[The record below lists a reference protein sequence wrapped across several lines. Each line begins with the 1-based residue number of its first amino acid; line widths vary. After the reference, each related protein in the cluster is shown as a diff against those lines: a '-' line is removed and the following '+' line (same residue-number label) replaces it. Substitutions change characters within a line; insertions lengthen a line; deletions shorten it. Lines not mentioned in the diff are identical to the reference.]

1 MMIKKAAV
9 CAFIFLAILAAA
21 ILTNIRTHPVYQQDN
36 SSTRVYQIQETPWF
50 LPREYVKIIRTSP
63 EPLPD
68 EP

>member
-21 ILTNIRTHPVYQQDN
+21 ILTNIRTHPGYQQDN

-63 EPLPD
+63 EPLP
-68 EP
+68 EKP

>member
-1 MMIKKAAV
+1 MLIKKAVV

-21 ILTNIRTHPVYQQDN
+21 IVTNTRTHPSYQQEN
-36 SSTRVYQIQETPWF
+36 TSTRVYQTQEPPWF

-63 EPLPD
+63 ELLPD

>member
-1 MMIKKAAV
+1 MMIKKAVV

-21 ILTNIRTHPVYQQDN
+21 IVTNTRTHPRYQQEDT
-36 SSTRVYQIQETPWF
+36 STRVYQIQETPWF
-50 LPREYVKIIRTSP
+50 LPREYIKIIRTSP

>member
-1 MMIKKAAV
+1 MIIKKAAV

-21 ILTNIRTHPVYQQDN
+21 ILTNKRTHPGYQQDN
-36 SSTRVYQIQETPWF
+36 KSTRVYQIQEIPWF

-63 EPLPD
+63 KPLPD

>member
-21 ILTNIRTHPVYQQDN
+21 ILTNIRTHSGYQQDN
-36 SSTRVYQIQETPWF
+36 SSTRVHQIQDTPWF

-63 EPLPD
+63 ELLPD

>member
-1 MMIKKAAV
+1 MLIKKAVV

-21 ILTNIRTHPVYQQDN
+21 IVTNTRTHPSYQQEN
-36 SSTRVYQIQETPWF
+36 TSTRVYQTQETPWF